1 VGVQAEGLA
10 LEEPRA
16 RTGKRSEG
24 DPGKAPAS
32 GPTRRGAKE
41 ALSERDL
48 QWLKGLRAFREV
60 LGKVLEEMDWQ
71 VHRSFADPKRRLEL
85 GDYLSLFL
93 LGLFNPVART
103 LRGLVAA
110 SQLPGVQRGV
120 CRRSVSLGS
129 FSEAQN
135 LVDPAML
142 EEIFGRLSG
151 LLGDQVQRR
160 AGMQRERWLVRDSSL
175 FSALPR
181 MVWALYGGG
190 AKGAA
195 TAVRL
200 HVSFDLSK
208 DGPVAAQVTPGK
220 ACERAVLRGTLRK
233 GDAYIGDRYY
243 AEHYAFFTYL
253 SRQNCRYL
261 IRLIEGRTAV
271 TIEEKIPVSASDVQQ
286 GVERQAW
293 ARLGKEANGTLSE
306 RLRIIWV
313 KGCSGTELQL
323 ATNLFPEELSAA
335 DAALLYKE
343 RWQVEYFFRW
353 VKCLMAEERWHWIA
367 EGPKGVAIQLYLTL
381 IGALLLQL
389 DLGRRPSK
397 RVWELF
403 QWYLCGMLDENS
415 LTERLHAQLA
425 AEAQKRAAKKT
436 TPSI

>member
-1 VGVQAEGLA
+1 M
-10 LEEPRA
+10 
-16 RTGKRSEG
+16 
-24 DPGKAPAS
+24 
-32 GPTRRGAKE
+32 
-41 ALSERDL
+41 
-48 QWLKGLRAFREV
+48 
-60 LGKVLEEMDWQ
+60 LGKVLEEMEWPI
-71 VHRSFADPKRRLEL
+71 HRSFADRKRRLGL

-120 CRRSVSLGS
+120 CRQAVSLGS
-129 FSEAQN
+129 FSETQD
-135 LVDPAML
+135 LVDPALL
-142 EEIFGRLSG
+142 EQIFGRLSG
-151 LLGDQVQRR
+151 LVGDQVQRS
-160 AGMQRERWLVRDSSL
+160 AGLRSERWLARDSSL

-181 MVWALYGGG
+181 MAWALYGAG
-190 AKGAA
+190 AKGTA

-208 DGPVAAQVTPGK
+208 DAPVAAQVTPGK
-220 ACERAVLRGTLRK
+220 ACERAVLRGTLRP

-243 AEHYAFFTYL
+243 AEHYAFFAHL

-261 IRLIEGRTAV
+261 IRLIEGRTTV
-271 TIEEKIPVSASDVQQ
+271 TIEEQIPVSASDAQQ

-313 KGCSGTELQL
+313 QGCDGTALQL
-323 ATNLFPEELSAA
+323 ATNLPPEALSAA

-353 VKCLMAEERWHWIA
+353 LKCLMAQERWHWIA
-367 EGPKGVAIQLYLTL
+367 EGPKGVAIQLYLAL
-381 IGALLLQL
+381 IAALLLQL

-403 QWYLCGMLDENS
+403 QWYLCGMLDEDA
-415 LTERLHAQLA
+415 LAERLRAQLA
-425 AEAQKRAAKKT
+425 AEAQKRAAKK
-436 TPSI
+436 SAL